1 MSGMIRITICITA
14 VAVNDNMFKI
24 VRQTLRSALSVTGF
38 CKKNRR
44 SGCQLP
50 VFAPVLW
57 LLGGLRAATGIAE
70 AI

>member
-1 MSGMIRITICITA
+1 MVRITICITA
-14 VAVNDNMFKI
+14 VAVNVSMFKS
-24 VRQTLRSALSVTGF
+24 VRQTLRSALSVTCF

-50 VFAPVLW
+50 VFTPVLRV
-57 LLGGLRAATGIAE
+57 LSGLRTATGIAE